1 MEYIANERMNNGLT
15 SFELV
20 VDVSDDFGVNSELV
34 AQLKGTKSNIN
45 TTYHEFKKTSL
56 ILTGK
61 FSN

>member
-1 MEYIANERMNNGLT
+1 MNNGLT